1 MRAGSPASA
10 ETSRRA
16 ARRRR
21 SCSGRTATA
30 SGSSTRSPAGTSSNV
45 AFTSKPN
52 RRHMTNHIYAVEH
65 PETTH
70 ARAGGFTLWFT
81 GLSGS
86 GKTTIAHL
94 VGPELDRRGLVVEY
108 LDGDTVR
115 THLSKEL
122 GFSKEDRDTHI
133 ERVGWVASRL
143 TRQGGAAIAA
153 AISPYERTRRI
164 ARELVEEFGAF
175 VEVYVQAS
183 VDECARRDVK
193 GLYEK
198 AFKGEIKE
206 FTGVNDPYEEPSAPE
221 LVLDSERHS
230 LEQVALSS
238 RELSDLDM
246 LASGALS
253 PLEGFMGR
261 DDYERVLEEMRLAKG
276 TPWAL
281 PVCLAVDHQPQGDEV
296 ALTDEAGKPFA
307 VLEVDETYEYDKERE
322 ARNAF
327 RTTDEAHPGVARLY
341 TQKPLYLA
349 GKVTVFERA
358 QPAFPELALDPAE
371 TRAAFAE
378 RGWKR
383 VVGFQT
389 RNPIHRAHEY
399 LTKGAL
405 ETVDGLL
412 IHPLVG
418 DTKSDDVPAAT
429 RVECYRVL
437 LENYYP
443 PGRVVLSAF
452 PAAMRYAGPREAIWH
467 AICRKNYGCSHFI
480 VGRDHAGVGD
490 YYGTYDAQLIF
501 DEFEPHE
508 LDIEPMFFEHA

>member
-1 MRAGSPASA
+1 VS
-10 ETSRRA
+10 
-16 ARRRR
+16 
-21 SCSGRTATA
+21 
-30 SGSSTRSPAGTSSNV
+30 
-45 AFTSKPN
+45 
-52 RRHMTNHIYAVEH
+52 AVETQPH
-65 PETTH
+65 LIAPH
-70 ARAGGFTLWFT
+70 GGYLVDRT
-81 GLSGS
+81 GQRPDD
-86 GKTTIAHL
+86 A
-94 VGPELDRRGLVVEY
+94 D
-108 LDGDTVR
+108 
-115 THLSKEL
+115 
-122 GFSKEDRDTHI
+122 
-133 ERVGWVASRL
+133 
-143 TRQGGAAIAA
+143 
-153 AISPYERTRRI
+153 
-164 ARELVEEFGAF
+164 
-175 VEVYVQAS
+175 
-183 VDECARRDVK
+183 
-193 GLYEK
+193 
-198 AFKGEIKE
+198 
-206 FTGVNDPYEEPSAPE
+206 
-221 LVLDSERHS
+221 S
-230 LEQVALSS
+230 LEQVPLTS

-261 DDYERVLEEMRLAKG
+261 EDYERVLEEMRLAKG
-276 TPWAL
+276 LPWTL
-281 PVCLAVDHQPQGDEV
+281 PVCLSIDRAPSDDEV
-296 ALTDEAGKPFA
+296 ALTGESGKPVA
-307 VLEVDETYEYDKERE
+307 VLEVDEVFEYDKERE
-322 ARNAF
+322 ARHAF
-327 RTTDEAHPGVARLY
+327 RTTDAAHPGVARLY
-341 TQKPLYLA
+341 EQKPLYLA

-358 QPAFPELALDPAE
+358 RPAFPELALDPAE

-429 RVECYRVL
+429 RVECYRIL

-443 PGRVVLSAF
+443 QDRVVLSAF

-501 DEFEPHE
+501 DDFEPHE
-508 LDIEPMFFEHA
+508 LDIEPMFFEHAFWCKACGQMATPKTCPHGGDDHVFLSGTKVRELLSQGELPPVEFSRPEVAEVLIEAYRA